1 MKTLMG
7 VLIIVASSVAISSC
21 GLTKDSRATEA
32 ATTDFQRFVPIP
44 TVTPLF
50 EGVQPGN
57 LALDTK
63 TGSLCKT
70 WGWNLASSAL
80 NGLPECQMVYATY
93 AKDH

>member
-1 MKTLMG
+1 MKRLMG
-7 VLIIVASSVAISSC
+7 VMMIAVSSVAMSSC
-21 GLTKDSRATEA
+21 GINKDSRTTET
-32 ATTDFQRFVPIP
+32 ATTDFQRFVPI
-44 TVTPLF
+44 TTTTPLF

-93 AKDH
+93 AKDR